1 MSSRWWREVSTWA
14 VVLALASMST
24 EIGLA
29 GPKAETEKASKSK
42 AATSAWAIGG
52 ETKEA
57 TPQVEV
63 YIPSVARLATE
74 VQRSRTAQLY
84 RALSALLPMPVDET
98 GDGFDPQ
105 AVLALLKKTM
115 LWADTSVSLFTY
127 TQDREGRPRWIVR
140 LDWPLDDLR
149 RRVGEILN
157 DEAAKK
163 VLKDIELKRQKD
175 GTYQIESPDTVLA
188 ILRKT
193 EGGSILASTAGLEP
207 PERAFGQKQEG
218 KKKTKS
224 SLVYCL
230 LNLAGEDEEQ
240 GNSMFSQIAG
250 VSDIR
255 YAASVGED
263 GLWNE
268 RFNIRWNPFVGMA
281 LKTLFKKAGES
292 FECPKEAFAVAAI
305 HLGMAEGM
313 ADALSGLPTGTIG
326 TRADGE
332 FAVAVVP
339 GAGFL
344 PIPDLFYQF
353 HVRGEKKIIEAI
365 RKAMRKDAKK
375 RKEDDRPPAWREEKL
390 GDRVVF
396 WLDPSVDRGGGLSL
410 MTYRTVVF
418 FEKKDEDADDEGGGQ
433 LIVAQTSNWAED
445 AVRRWDELSARAS
458 LRVRVPTSDKVHW
471 QAVIRWKEIYELFS
485 PYLTLAAGLGS
496 EVAAAPEAEELGDA
510 LADSTIN
517 IQILYSGLDA
527 RHTGPIP
534 FGAAYVPAVTA
545 MSLSETSGGGTEA
558 DRERIACQNLRVLH
572 HHAKLFKKD
581 YGRWPATVAELD
593 GYVDFSSY
601 PHLLSL
607 QPKDDGFLGGFVA
620 MFKTGAKKKSGADED
635 AEESDINDSLYEI
648 DWSETDWK
656 LRLRADEFVNYAT
669 IYVDAEGEIHRVEK
683 KDKSDKKGKKTKGK
697 LAKG

>member
-1 MSSRWWREVSTWA
+1 MWA
-14 VVLALASMST
+14 AVL
-24 EIGLA
+24 GLA
-29 GPKAETEKASKSK
+29 ALTAGICVAGPITETDTPTKSTTTKSKS
-42 AATSAWAIGG
+42 AGG
-52 ETKEA
+52 DEKNEVA
-57 TPQVEV
+57 PQVEV
-63 YIPSVARLATE
+63 YIPSVARLAVE
-74 VQRSRTAQLY
+74 IQRSRTAQLY
-84 RALSALLPMPVDET
+84 RALSALVPMPVDET
-98 GDGFDPQ
+98 GEGFDPQ
-105 AVLALLKKTM
+105 AVLALVKKTM
-115 LWADTSVSLFTY
+115 AWTDTSVSFFTY

-163 VLKDIELKRQKD
+163 ILKDIELKQQKD
-175 GTYQIESPDTVLA
+175 GSYQIESPDTVLA

-193 EGGSILASTAGLEP
+193 EGGSIVASTAGLEP
-207 PERAFGQKQEG
+207 PERAFGQKPEG
-218 KKKTKS
+218 KKKSKS

-281 LKTLFKKAGES
+281 LKTMFKKAGAS
-292 FECPKEAFAVAAI
+292 FQCPKEAFAVAAI

-313 ADALSGLPTGTIG
+313 ADGLTGLPTGTIG
-326 TRADGE
+326 SRADGE
-332 FAVAVVP
+332 FAIAVVP
-339 GAGFL
+339 GGGFL

-353 HVRGEKKIIEAI
+353 HVRGEDKIVEAI

-375 RKEDDRPPAWREEKL
+375 RKEDDRLPAWREEKV

-396 WLDPSVDRGGGLSL
+396 WQDPSVDRGGGLSL
-410 MTYRTVVF
+410 MNYRTVVF
-418 FEKKDEDADDEGGGQ
+418 FGKKNKDADDESGSQ

-445 AVRRWDELSARAS
+445 AVGRWDELSARES
-458 LRVRVPTSDKVHW
+458 LRMRVPTSDKVHW
-471 QAVIRWKEIYELFS
+471 QAVIHWKEIYELVS
-485 PYLTLAAGLGS
+485 PYLTLAAGMGS
-496 EVAAAPEAEELGDA
+496 EVAAAPDAEELGDA

-517 IQILYSGLDA
+517 IQILYAGLDA
-527 RHTGPIP
+527 RHTGPLP
-534 FGAAYVPAVTA
+534 FGAAYVPAVAA

-558 DRERIACQNLRVLH
+558 DRERIACRNLRVLH

-593 GYVDFSSY
+593 GYVDFSSHPY
-601 PHLLSL
+601 LLSL

-620 MFKTGAKKKSGADED
+620 IFKTGAKKKASEDADE
-635 AEESDINDSLYEI
+635 EESDINDSLYEI
-648 DWSETDWK
+648 DWSEHDWK

-683 KDKSDKKGKKTKGK
+683 KEKKSKKTKNK